1 MAEFGSL
8 WVGGPLRKLQETCL
22 ASFVHHGHTM
32 NLFVY
37 DMDMAVPEGVVKR
50 DAGEVVPEDSIFLVR
65 NTYAAFSDVFRYNML
80 HKFDLIWVDAD
91 TLCLTEDWSFFNDD
105 ILFCSEYDDYYV
117 GGVLKLPR
125 NSEITKYLVNQVKL
139 VDPDS
144 MFWAEMGPTL
154 LTKAIKKFGYES
166 YCQDMETLCMI
177 TPNEAKKF
185 WQRVSAPEI
194 MERIRSGESKSAS
207 LYNGMLTVFD
217 KVNTNSLPRNSV
229 IEYFYGKYVIGKDI

>member
-8 WVGGPLRKLQETCL
+8 WVGGPLRKLQQTCL
-22 ASFVHHGHTM
+22 ASFVHFGHTI

-37 DMDMAVPEGVVKR
+37 DMDMQVPDGVIKR
-50 DAGEVVPEDSIFLVR
+50 DAREVIPEDNIFLVR
-65 NTYAAFSDVFRYNML
+65 DTYAAFSDVFRYNML

-91 TLCLTEDWSFFNDD
+91 TLCLTDDWSFFEDD
-105 ILFCSEYDDYYV
+105 ILFCNEYDDYYV

-139 VDPDS
+139 VDPSS

-154 LTKAIKKFGYES
+154 LTKAIKKYGYES
-166 YCQDMETLCMI
+166 YCQDMKTLCMI

-185 WQRVSAPEI
+185 WQRAYAQEI
-194 MERIRSGESKSAS
+194 MKMINSGDSRCAS

-229 IEYFYGKYVIGKDI
+229 IEHLYKKYVIGEG

>member
-8 WVGGPLRKLQETCL
+8 WVGGPLRKLQQTCL
-22 ASFVHHGHTM
+22 ASFVHFGHTI

-37 DMDMAVPEGVVKR
+37 DMDMQVPDGVIKR
-50 DAGEVVPEDSIFLVR
+50 DAREVIPEDNIFLVR
-65 NTYAAFSDVFRYNML
+65 DTYAAFSDVFRYNML

-91 TLCLTEDWSFFNDD
+91 TLCLTDDWSFFEDD
-105 ILFCSEYDDYYV
+105 ILFCNEYDDYYV

-139 VDPDS
+139 VDPSS

-154 LTKAIKKFGYES
+154 LTKAIKKYGYES
-166 YCQDMETLCMI
+166 YCQDMNTLCMI

-185 WQRVSAPEI
+185 WQRAYAQEI
-194 MERIRSGESKSAS
+194 MKMINSGDSRCAS

-229 IEYFYGKYVIGKDI
+229 IEHLYKKYVIGEG

>member
-8 WVGGPLRKLQETCL
+8 WVGGPLKKLQQTCL
-22 ASFVHHGHTM
+22 ASFVYFGHTI

-37 DMDMAVPEGVVKR
+37 DMDMEVPKGIIKR
-50 DAGEVVPEDSIFLVR
+50 DAREVISEDNVFLVR

-91 TLCLTEDWSFFNDD
+91 TLCLTGDWSFFKDD

-125 NSEITKYLVNQVKL
+125 NSEITKYLVGQVKL
-139 VDPDS
+139 VDPSS

-154 LTKAIKKFGYES
+154 LTKAIKKYGYES
-166 YCQDMETLCMI
+166 YCQEMKTLCMI

-185 WQRVSAPEI
+185 WQRAYAQEVMKMI
-194 MERIRSGESKSAS
+194 NSGDSKCAS

-229 IEYFYGKYVIGKDI
+229 IEHLHKKYVVGEG

>member
-8 WVGGPLRKLQETCL
+8 WVGGPLRKLQQTCL
-22 ASFVHHGHTM
+22 ASFVHFGHTI

-37 DMDMAVPEGVVKR
+37 DMDMEVPDGVIKR
-50 DAGEVVPEDSIFLVR
+50 DAREVIPEDNIFLVR
-65 NTYAAFSDVFRYNML
+65 DTYAAFSDVFRYNML

-91 TLCLTEDWSFFNDD
+91 TLCLTDDWSFFEDD
-105 ILFCSEYDDYYV
+105 ILFCNEYDDYYV

-125 NSEITKYLVNQVKL
+125 NSEITKYLVSQVKL
-139 VDPDS
+139 VDSSS

-154 LTKAIKKFGYES
+154 LTKAIKKYGYES
-166 YCQDMETLCMI
+166 YCQDMKTLCMI

-185 WQRVSAPEI
+185 WQRAYAQEI
-194 MERIRSGESKSAS
+194 MKMINSGDSRCAS

-229 IEYFYGKYVIGKDI
+229 IEHLYKKYVIGEG